1 MFLGTG
7 GGRFATITQKRRTA
21 GIRFIND
28 EFNVH
33 LDPGPGALVHSLSSG
48 LDPRKI
54 DGILVSHAH
63 PDHYTDA
70 EVLVEAMTAGTVK
83 RRGVLAAARS
93 VLRGG
98 ETAESAIS
106 KYHQSLPEKVFKVT
120 AGTEFEIKNVRIVGA
135 EARHSDVDAVGFHLK
150 TDVGS
155 VGYTS
160 DTEFLESIGHHY
172 KGMRIMI
179 LCVLRPSSE
188 PWKGHMTTDDAVK
201 IVNLVRPEFAVLT
214 HFGMK
219 MILRGP
225 AEEAEKVERETGV
238 RTVAA
243 RDGTELLVDEK
254 IAVRE
259 FGEREGRMGLDEFL
273 NK

>member
-1 MFLGTG
+1 MYSLG
-7 GGRFATITQKRRTA
+7 
-21 GIRFIND
+21 
-28 EFNVH
+28 
-33 LDPGPGALVHSLSSG
+33 LG

-70 EVLVEAMTAGTVK
+70 EVLVEGMTAGTVK

-93 VLRGG
+93 VLKGG

-106 KYHQSLPEKVFKVT
+106 KYHQSLPEKVVEVRS
-120 AGTEFEIKNVRIVGA
+120 GTELQIKNMRIVGV
-135 EARHSDVDAVGFHLK
+135 EARHSDVDAVGFRLE

-160 DTEFLESIGHHY
+160 DTEFFESIERHY
-172 KGMRIMI
+172 KGVRVMI
-179 LCVLRPSSE
+179 LCVLRPSGES
-188 PWKGHMTTDDAVK
+188 WKGHITTDDAIK

-225 AEEAEKVERETGV
+225 AEEAEKVENETGV

-243 RDGTELLVDEK
+243 RDGMELLVDEE
-254 IAVRE
+254 IVVYE
-259 FGEREGRMGLDEFL
+259 FGEREGRTGLDMFL
-273 NK
+273 DK